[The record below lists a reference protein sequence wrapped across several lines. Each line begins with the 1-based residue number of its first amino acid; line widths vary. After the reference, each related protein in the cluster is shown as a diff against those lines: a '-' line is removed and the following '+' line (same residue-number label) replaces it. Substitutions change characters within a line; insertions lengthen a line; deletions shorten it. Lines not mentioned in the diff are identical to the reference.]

1 MAIRTQCPRCKQ
13 PLSVPNKL
21 AGSYA
26 SCPRCQ
32 GRFWVSKD
40 APLDP
45 SVSDSAGSLPAGT
58 LTLTQVPSVMPPAAA
73 PPGRAAPSPAFPGS
87 SQAVPP
93 PASAAA
99 SAATLPQVPPRQ
111 YFPSVTPLAPV
122 APASAAPI
130 PLPPVDGAPNTPP
143 AAPPQARK
151 VARLV
156 SADAAQSTLKLAA
169 DGQLPNLQLQEG
181 DKKDKGQG
189 QSRSIPPVV
198 MIPAWIVSVVLTVG
212 IVMLNGDNGGSNVS
226 TQVKKDALAK
236 IEDPQF
242 FGDPARAELLP
253 YQRLLRE
260 ARQAHARGD
269 FKAERKYYK
278 QVLDLLHAETWGGAT
293 AAGSSTRLEK
303 GITGSRE
310 HDRELEQLIL
320 TVLGD

>member
-1 MAIRTQCPRCKQ
+1 MAVRTQCPRCKQ

-32 GRFWVSKD
+32 GRVWGWKD
-40 APLDP
+40 GPLDA
-45 SVSDSAGSLPAGT
+45 SVSDSAGSLAAGT
-58 LTLTQVPSVMPPAAA
+58 LTLTEVPPAVPPVAA
-73 PPGRAAPSPAFPGS
+73 PPGRAASAPAFPGS
-87 SQAVPP
+87 TPAGPP
-93 PASAAA
+93 PVSAAG
-99 SAATLPQVPPRQ
+99 AATLPQVPPRR

-122 APASAAPI
+122 APAAAVPI
-130 PLPPVDGAPNTPP
+130 PLPPVDKAASTPP

-156 SADAAQSTLKLAA
+156 SADAAQSTLKPAA

-181 DKKDKGQG
+181 DKKDRGQG

-198 MIPAWIVSVVLTVG
+198 MILAWIVSVVLTVG
-212 IVMLNGDNGGSNVS
+212 IVMLNGQNGSS
-226 TQVKKDALAK
+226 TDATQAKKDALAK
-236 IEDPQF
+236 IEVPQF
-242 FGDPARAELLP
+242 FGDPARGELLP
-253 YQRLLRE
+253 HQRLLRE

-278 QVLDLLHAETWGGAT
+278 KVLDLLHTETWGGAP
-293 AAGSSTRLEK
+293 AAGSGTHLQK
-303 GITGSRE
+303 GVTGSHE
-310 HDRELEQLIL
+310 HDRELERLIL